1 MGSKGGKR
9 EKSKRVVKKRRAQ
22 IESVDWV
29 LDRSLALVM
38 ADEEEEEE
46 EGRENEGLRLKLGG
60 SLSLSG
66 C

>member
-1 MGSKGGKR
+1 
-9 EKSKRVVKKRRAQ
+9 VVKKRRAQ

-38 ADEEEEEE
+38 ADEEEEE
-46 EGRENEGLRLKLGG
+46 GRVNEVLRLKLGG
-60 SLSLSG
+60 SLSSG

>member
-38 ADEEEEEE
+38 ADEEEEE
-46 EGRENEGLRLKLGG
+46 GRVNEVLRLKLGG
-60 SLSLSG
+60 SLSSG